1 MKKIKSKK
9 FLSLLQSQQTR
20 IVFLFGSGMSL
31 ALSKS
36 ARTWPGWLKEG
47 RNYLPP
53 SDTAYFDTSFDES
66 SADGL
71 IQSAG
76 MLIQLLKRNSSYQR
90 YMHDTI
96 ESIRPTNPA
105 LQEVL
110 IKLNRCGDLFATTNY
125 DSLLEQSV
133 GISGVTYEEPESILK
148 ILKDDMDRCVIHLHG
163 IYADDG
169 RWDNIIADSAQYET
183 ILGNQGAQFLQQLI
197 GTCPIVMVGCGNTV
211 SDPNLHG
218 FLSFA
223 QKHLKSDIP
232 CFYLHKDGEDL
243 SGLPKHCIPVCYGP
257 EYSDLLPF
265 IEEAASVR
273 VQNKLES
280 EICLFNPYHLGRLTS
295 TSYGRLHFVNLFAS
309 FVGRDEELQYLDDFL
324 NDPMQYAWWT
334 VIGPGGIGKSRLV
347 LEWLRRLPSNWY
359 GIFVD
364 PRQVK
369 EIKGFELFSNTV
381 FIFDYIIGNE
391 DYISIAIS
399 TLQKWTAKYKLR
411 ILFLERSLDQDSIGW
426 IHTIKTG
433 LNSADHTLFEKGAY
447 AKADFLMVSPLK
459 PADEQSYVMDYLSR
473 YLDQCVE
480 ESVKNKYAPRRT
492 EMAQQISRSFRADLQ
507 EAFWTPLYMS
517 IFIELWI
524 YHDGNPCVHTAK
536 ELLER
541 YIEKEESRWKELL
554 GTDELI
560 YAYAKA
566 LTLACMLDRYCVS
579 IPYGFKNDE
588 IGALDQ
594 YLTSRRTPGRKGR
607 DWSQLFIREC
617 GADEL
622 KSLSGIT
629 GMDIVFGGIFD
640 GRTFRD
646 KPVEVPERDEYYV
659 LEPEYPDV
667 LKEFLVSYYLKPSE
681 VASFVKVV
689 RKLDPAANKTVIFL
703 SRAIKDFPEEDRFG
717 KIMTAKPETF
727 HEHHA
732 FLYTMILSERT
743 TWFPNLDAIE
753 SILLESQSSA
763 YVKTDTEVALWG
775 MLAECLIFKKDG
787 ERLSKF
793 GMDFFQYLNARRRT
807 TVMLYADAV
816 FSCYSK
822 GFFMLKDQKSL
833 ESYTK
838 KLDQLEPPYHYC
850 VMTSEMRRRVDQVL
864 LSSRIKAHWVL
875 LRMLLLK
882 EDLNGV
888 EHEFQMFRRICKPII
903 HNQAVTTYYIDILE
917 LILHLWANRPKIP
930 RPETAHEVLLD
941 LERIYAAEKM
951 ERTAAALSTAYL
963 MEYWKY
969 QYKTP
974 GINEKEVCF
983 QHFQAV
989 KKLLRAY
996 PKNTQI
1002 LINYLNLLCI
1012 RIDYSKERFAI
1023 VSKKDW
1029 NLFEKLSRLRPDCL
1043 ELMSYYQAGL
1053 EYKINKTAP
1062 RSPQWILLQKK
1073 YFDLLFKVLFV
1084 FQKMEQD
1091 KDFVFPRDYPKPSTE
1106 KEIDQTFNSFL
1117 SSFQEDFTKSEQEFL
1132 QWYSRN
1138 PQNRRP
1144 EQ

>member
-1 MKKIKSKK
+1 
-9 FLSLLQSQQTR
+9 
-20 IVFLFGSGMSL
+20 MSL
-31 ALSKS
+31 ALSKN
-36 ARTWPGWLKEG
+36 ARTWPEWLKEG

-53 SDTAYFDTSFDES
+53 CDAADFDASFDES

-76 MLIQLLKRNSSYQR
+76 MLIQLLRKNGSYQR

-96 ESIRPTNPA
+96 ESIRPTNSA

-125 DSLLEQSV
+125 DSLLELSA
-133 GISGVTYEEPESILK
+133 GLNGVTYEEPESILK

-163 IYADDG
+163 IYADYG
-169 RWDNIIADSAQYET
+169 RRDNIIADTAQYDS

-197 GTCPIVMVGCGNTV
+197 STCPIVMVGCGNTV

-232 CFYLHKDGEDL
+232 CFYIHKDREDL
-243 SGLPKHCIPVCYGP
+243 SGLPKHFIPVCYGP

-265 IEEAASVR
+265 MEEAASVR

-280 EICLFNPYHLGRLTS
+280 EICLLNPYRLDRLTS
-295 TSYGRLHFVNLFAS
+295 TAYGRLHFVNLFAS
-309 FVGRDEELQYLDDFL
+309 FVGREEELQCLDDFL
-324 NDPMQYAWWT
+324 NDPAQYAWWA

-347 LEWLRRLPSNWY
+347 LEWLRKLPPNWY

-364 PRQVK
+364 PEQVK
-369 EIKGFELFSNTV
+369 EIAGFELFSNTV

-391 DYISIAIS
+391 NCISEAVS
-399 TLQKWTAKYKLR
+399 ALQKRTVKYKLR

-426 IHTIKTG
+426 MHTIKTG
-433 LNSADHTLFEKGAY
+433 LKPAEHTLFEKGAY
-447 AKADFLMVSPLK
+447 TKADLLKVSPLK

-480 ESVKNKYAPRRT
+480 ENVKNKYAPCRA
-492 EMAQQISRSFRADLQ
+492 EMAQQISQSFRADLQ

-524 YHDGNPCVHTAK
+524 YHDGNLCVHTAK
-536 ELLER
+536 ELLEQ
-541 YIEKEESRWKELL
+541 YIEKEEARWKELL
-554 GTDELI
+554 RTDELV
-560 YAYAKA
+560 YGYAKA
-566 LTLACMLDRYCVS
+566 LTLACILGRYCVS

-588 IGALDQ
+588 IRALDQ
-594 YLTSRRTPGRKGR
+594 YLTSRRTPGRKNS
-607 DWSQLFIREC
+607 DWSHLFIREC

-622 KSLSGIT
+622 NSLSGIT
-629 GMDIVFGGIFD
+629 GKDIVFGGILD
-640 GRTFRD
+640 GRTFSD
-646 KPVEVPERDEYYV
+646 KPVEIPERDEYYV

-689 RKLDPAANKTVIFL
+689 RKLDPVADKTVIFL
-703 SRAIKDFPEEDRFG
+703 SHAIKDFPEEDCFG

-727 HEHHA
+727 HEHYT
-732 FLYTMILSERT
+732 FLYTMILSERA

-753 SILLESQSSA
+753 SILLGSQSSA

-775 MLAECLIFKKDG
+775 MLAECLIFKQDG
-787 ERLSKF
+787 ERLFKF
-793 GMDFFQYLNARRRT
+793 GMDFFQYLNARRET
-807 TVMLYADAV
+807 TVILYADAV
-816 FSCYSK
+816 FRCYSK

-833 ESYTK
+833 ESYAK

-850 VMTSEMRRRVDQVL
+850 VMPSGMSKRVDEVL
-864 LSSRIKAHWVL
+864 LSSRIEVHWMF

-888 EHEFQMFRRICKPII
+888 EHEFQLFRRICKPII
-903 HNQAVTTYYIDILE
+903 REQVVAAYYFDILDQM
-917 LILHLWANRPKIP
+917 LHLWANRPEIP

-941 LERIYAAEKM
+941 LERIYATEEA
-951 ERTAAALSTAYL
+951 ERTAVALSTAHL

-969 QYKTP
+969 QCKTP
-974 GINEKEVCF
+974 GVSKRKVCF

-989 KKLLRAY
+989 KKLLHAY
-996 PKNTQI
+996 PENTQI
-1002 LINYLNLLCI
+1002 LIIYLNLLCI
-1012 RIDYSKERFAI
+1012 RIDQSKKGFTI
-1023 VSKKDW
+1023 VSEEDW
-1029 NLFEKLSRLRPDCL
+1029 ELFEKLSFLRPDCL

-1053 EYKINKTAP
+1053 NYRISRMAP
-1062 RSPQWILLQKK
+1062 CSQQEILLQK
-1073 YFDLLFKVLFV
+1073 YFELLLKVFPV
-1084 FQKMEQD
+1084 FQRMEQD
-1091 KDFVFPRDYPKPSTE
+1091 KDFVFPRNYPKPSSEE
-1106 KEIDQTFNSFL
+1106 KIDQEFGNYLSF
-1117 SSFQEDFTKSEQEFL
+1117 FQESFTKSEQDFL
-1132 QWYSRN
+1132 QWYN
-1138 PQNRRP
+1138 HNL
-1144 EQ
+1144 